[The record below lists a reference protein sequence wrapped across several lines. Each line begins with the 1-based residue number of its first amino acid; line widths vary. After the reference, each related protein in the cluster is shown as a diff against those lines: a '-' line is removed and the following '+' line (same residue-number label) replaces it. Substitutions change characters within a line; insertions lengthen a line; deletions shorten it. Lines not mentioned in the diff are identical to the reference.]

1 MAPLRLTVWQVIA
14 GTLLKRH
21 FGLNLEDTVLYE
33 ADTVAELM
41 AHGVQPFEAIN
52 ALVDKYDLTRL
63 DAQDMQGSTPY
74 LGIHDELRVLFDCG
88 ITETMLSQANGSPS
102 E

>member
-1 MAPLRLTVWQVIA
+1 MAPLRLTAWQVIA
-14 GTLLKRH
+14 GSLLKRH
-21 FGLNLEDTVLYE
+21 FGLNLADTALCE

-52 ALVDKYDLTRL
+52 ELVDKYDLTRL
-63 DAQDMQGSTPY
+63 SAQDMSSTPY

-88 ITETMLSQANGSPS
+88 ITEALLSQDNESPS

>member
-1 MAPLRLTVWQVIA
+1 MAPLRLTAWQVIA

-21 FGLNLEDTVLYE
+21 FGLNLDDTVLCE

-41 AHGVQPFEAIN
+41 ASGVPPFEAIN

-63 DAQDMQGSTPY
+63 NAQDMQGSTPY

-88 ITETMLSQANGSPS
+88 ITGTLLSQNNGSLS

>member
-21 FGLNLEDTVLYE
+21 FGLNLNDTALCE

-41 AHGVQPFEAIN
+41 ANGVPPFEAIN
-52 ALVDKYDLTRL
+52 ALVDKYGLTRL
-63 DAQDMQGSTPY
+63 NAQGIPRRSPY
-74 LGIHDELRVLFDCG
+74 LGIHDELRVIFDSG
-88 ITETMLSQANGSPS
+88 ITGTLLSQDNGSQFK
-102 E
+102 

>member
-21 FGLNLEDTVLYE
+21 FGLNLDDTVLCE

-52 ALVDKYDLTRL
+52 ELVDKYDLTRL
-63 DAQDMQGSTPY
+63 NAQSMSSTPY
-74 LGIHDELRVLFDCG
+74 LGIHDELKVIFDSG
-88 ITETMLSQANGSPS
+88 ITETLLSQGNGS
-102 E
+102 

>member
-1 MAPLRLTVWQVIA
+1 MAPLRLTAWQVIA
-14 GTLLKRH
+14 GALLKRH
-21 FGLNLEDTVLYE
+21 FGLNLADTALCE

-41 AHGVQPFEAIN
+41 THGVQPFEAIN

-63 DAQDMQGSTPY
+63 NAQDRQGSTPY
-74 LGIHDELRVLFDCG
+74 LDVYDELRMFFDCG
-88 ITETMLSQANGSPS
+88 ITEALLSQDNESPS

>member
-14 GTLLKRH
+14 GTLLKRN
-21 FGLNLEDTVLYE
+21 FGLNLDDTALCE

-41 AHGVQPFEAIN
+41 ANGVPPFEAIN
-52 ALVDKYDLTRL
+52 ALVDKYGLTRL
-63 DAQDMQGSTPY
+63 NAQGMSSTPY
-74 LGIHDELRVLFDCG
+74 LGIHDELRVLFDSG
-88 ITETMLSQANGSPS
+88 ITETLLSQGNDSLS

>member
-1 MAPLRLTVWQVIA
+1 MALLRLTVWQVIA

-21 FGLNLEDTVLYE
+21 FGLNLEDTVLCE

-52 ALVDKYDLTRL
+52 ELVDKYDLTRL
-63 DAQDMQGSTPY
+63 NAQSMSSTPY
-74 LGIHDELRVLFDCG
+74 LGIHDELRVIFDSG
-88 ITETMLSQANGSPS
+88 ITETLLSQGNGSPS

>member
-1 MAPLRLTVWQVIA
+1 MAPLRLTVWQMIA

-21 FGLNLEDTVLYE
+21 FGLNLNDTALCD

-41 AHGVQPFEAIN
+41 ASGVLPFEAIN

-63 DAQDMQGSTPY
+63 NEQTIPRSTPY
-74 LGIHDELRVLFDCG
+74 LGIHDELQVIFDSG
-88 ITETMLSQANGSPS
+88 IAGTLLSQDNGSQS

>member
-1 MAPLRLTVWQVIA
+1 MALLRLTVWQVIA

-21 FGLNLEDTVLYE
+21 FGLNLNDTALCD

-41 AHGVQPFEAIN
+41 ASGVQPFEAIN

-63 DAQDMQGSTPY
+63 NAQGIQSSTPY
-74 LGIHDELRVLFDCG
+74 LGIHDELRVIFDSG
-88 ITETMLSQANGSPS
+88 ITETLLSQDTGSQS